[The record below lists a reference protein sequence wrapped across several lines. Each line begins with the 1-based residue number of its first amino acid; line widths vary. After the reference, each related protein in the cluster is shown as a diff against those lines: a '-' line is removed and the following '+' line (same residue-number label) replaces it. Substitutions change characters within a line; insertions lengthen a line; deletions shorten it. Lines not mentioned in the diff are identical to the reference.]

1 MARLLRQPGIG
12 LALSGGGARGIAHI
26 GVLKVLERE
35 KIPID
40 FLAGTS
46 AGGLVGALYAAG
58 HSPQEIEN
66 NVLDLTAPRQLVT
79 LVDRVLPRRGLLKG
93 VKVLEYL
100 DAWLGDLT
108 FDQLNTPFAVAAV
121 DLNTGTRVI
130 IREGKLVDAVRATIA
145 FPGVFSPV
153 RQGDQ
158 LLVDGGLLDNLPTDV
173 ARSLGADVVVAIDI
187 ATDEQTMIQ
196 FTGDLHRNPLVP
208 DGLAD
213 LVEVLWRSMMVMT
226 GEINRHSLEKAP
238 PDLLIVPPLPP
249 GITTFTGIDRAAEA
263 IAVGEQAMEAAIPE
277 LREIIGTRQQPLGRL
292 RTWLKRVAYGGRN

>member
-238 PDLLIVPPLPP
+238 PDLLIAPPLPP

>member
-1 MARLLRQPGIG
+1 MAQMLRQPGIG

-100 DAWLGDLT
+100 DAWLGNLT
-108 FDQLNTPFAVAAV
+108 FDQLDTPFAVAAV

-173 ARSLGADVVVAIDI
+173 ARSLGADVVVAVDI

-238 PDLLIVPPLPP
+238 PDLLITPPLPP

-277 LREIIGTRQQPLGRL
+277 LREIIGTRQKPLGRL
-292 RTWLKRVAYGGRN
+292 RTWLKRVAQGGRN